1 MKRSVVYYPQIVF
14 LRKDSHFLH
23 KEDVMIEFERIKP
36 ALRDQ
41 IAPALLKSRKNCEY
55 AFTNLCI
62 WGRQHA
68 AFLDG
73 YWVFF
78 SQFDR
83 KAVYPFPVGEGEILP
98 VLDAIIADAR
108 QRGIPCCITGL
119 NEANMATLEHYY
131 PGKFRMQCDRGS
143 FDYVY
148 NIDDLADLKGRK
160 FQKKRNHIN
169 RFHSLYPNWRTE
181 PLTLTNLPQV
191 EEMVQ
196 EWYRVRQEKDPQS
209 NFQLEQTALR
219 RAFKYFGELNLDGM
233 VLYDGDRVLA
243 FTMASPLS
251 DITMDIHFEKAVEDA
266 DGAYT
271 AINQAFAQYLR
282 DKYPHIRYLDREE
295 DMDIE
300 GLRQAKLSYCPD
312 HLAEKCWARL
322 WEDADED

>member
-1 MKRSVVYYPQIVF
+1 
-14 LRKDSHFLH
+14 
-23 KEDVMIEFERIKP
+23 MINFERIRP
-36 ALRDQ
+36 DMRSELV
-41 IAPALLKSRKNCEY
+41 PALLQSRKNCEY
-55 AFTNLCI
+55 SFSNLCI

-68 AFLDG
+68 AFVDG

-83 KAVYPFPVGEGEILP
+83 KAVYPFPVGQGEILP

-131 PGKFRMQCDRGS
+131 PGKFRMQCDRSS

-148 NIDDLADLKGRK
+148 SIDDLADLKGRK

-169 RFHSLYPNWRTE
+169 RFRLLYPAWRTE
-181 PLTLTNLPQV
+181 PLTPANLEAV
-191 EEMVQ
+191 KNMAD
-196 EWYRVRQEKDPQS
+196 EWYRLRLLKDPQA
-209 NFQLEQTALR
+209 NFHLEQTALN
-219 RAFKYFGELNLDGM
+219 RAFKYYEALGLDGM

-251 DITMDIHFEKAVEDA
+251 DITMDIHFEKAMEDA

-271 AINQAFAQYLR
+271 AINQEFARYLR
-282 DKYPHIRYLDREE
+282 DKYPQIRYLDREE
-295 DMDIE
+295 DMGLE

-322 WEDADED
+322 WEDYDED